1 MSDCIFCQIRDKQIP
16 SQIVYEDENV
26 LAFNDIQPQAPVH
39 VLIVSKKHIPSLTAM
54 TEADDALL
62 PAIFGAIRRIAIEA
76 GIAERGFRVITNCGQ
91 SAGQTVGHL
100 HFHLLGGKDFD

>member
-16 SQIVYEDENV
+16 SQIVYEDEWV
-26 LAFNDIQPQAPVH
+26 LAFNDIHPQAPVH
-39 VLIVSKKHIPSLTAM
+39 VLVITKKHIPSLQEMTAA
-54 TEADDALL
+54 EDALL
-62 PAIFGAIRRIAIEA
+62 PAVFSAIRKIAAQA

-100 HFHLLGGKDFD
+100 HFHLLGGKDFE